1 MIFSQI
7 FGKDFIAIRLE
18 WYTLNG
24 IHTWYTFFLKTV
36 YFSIFFL
43 KTVYFSIFF
52 YSKEGIKPDRS
63 KLQETEKRHK
73 PKNAQNLRSFFGFSK
88 QC

>member
-63 KLQETEKRHK
+63 KLEETEKTHK